1 VSVASRERRVVIIGP
16 GKLGCG
22 YLAPLFLGAGWRPAL
37 AARTRAK
44 ARRIARAGA
53 FGVRVTPGDESGE
66 FACTAVPFG
75 LEAFEAA
82 IEEADFV
89 LTAVGVE
96 NVAWLGPGLARA
108 LARRDPASPLDVC
121 VVENADVAPVLE
133 RAVQRA
139 ARYANLTLPPV
150 GFAGAIAYPVVACGD
165 WDGEVTPTFVRDGV
179 DRLLV
184 DSTRLLN
191 PLPDIPGVEGTSSY
205 RARLQEKLFVFGA
218 GHALCAYLG
227 ACCGYERLD
236 QAAHDP
242 LLRTVVRTCLAE
254 ARSALDCE
262 YPALGDDGWE
272 SVDEAMHRYENEG
285 LEDPIRRVARSPIRK
300 LASTGPLVGAAKL
313 VRAVFGRVPP
323 AFTLGIASALLY
335 RDPLDSQS
343 RELDR
348 MIRRRG
354 ARAVV
359 RDVCGVEPDDPWGRA
374 VVVAYERIRQGG
386 ARPRL
391 AA

>member
-1 VSVASRERRVVIIGP
+1 MNERRVVIIGP

-37 AARTRAK
+37 AARSRAK
-44 ARRIARAGA
+44 ARRIRSSGP
-53 FGVRVTPGDESGE
+53 FGVRVTPSGESGE
-66 FACTAVPFG
+66 FSCTAIPFG
-75 LEAFEAA
+75 LEPFEAA
-82 IEEADFV
+82 IADADLV

-96 NVAWLGPGLARA
+96 NVPWLGPGLARA
-108 LARRDPASPLDVC
+108 LARRTTASPLDVC
-121 VVENADVAPVLE
+121 VVENADMAPVLE

-139 ARYANLTLPPV
+139 AADASLTLPPV
-150 GFAGAIAYPVVACGD
+150 GFAGAIAYPVVACGN
-165 WDGEVTPTFVRDGV
+165 WDDEGTPIFVRDGV

-191 PLPDIPGVEGTSSY
+191 PLPDIPGIEGTSSY

-227 ACCGYERLD
+227 AACGYERLD
-236 QAAHDP
+236 EAAHDP
-242 LLRTVVRTCLAE
+242 LLRTVVRACLAE
-254 ARSALDCE
+254 ARSALDRE

-272 SVDEAMHRYENEG
+272 AVDEAMRRYENEG
-285 LEDPIRRVARSPIRK
+285 LRDPIRRVARSPIRK

-313 VRAVFGRVPP
+313 VRAAFGRVPP

-335 RDPLDSQS
+335 RDPADQQS
-343 RELDR
+343 RELDG

-354 ARAVV
+354 VSSVV
-359 RDVCGVEPDDPWGRA
+359 RDVCGLDARDPWGRA
-374 VVVAYERIRQGG
+374 VVIAYERMRQDRG
-386 ARPRL
+386 RPRL